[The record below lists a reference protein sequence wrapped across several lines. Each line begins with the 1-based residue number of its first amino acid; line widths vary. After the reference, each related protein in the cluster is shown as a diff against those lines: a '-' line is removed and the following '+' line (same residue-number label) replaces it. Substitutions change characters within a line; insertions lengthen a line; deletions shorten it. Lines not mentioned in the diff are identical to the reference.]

1 VSTYTDGYDTWGK
14 FPGNLTVDPNGNIY
28 VAWVGSANLNTK
40 LSGSLSLI
48 NSVSTSYNGY
58 WGITTLSTGDIVVTD
73 CPMHGYNPPIGNNR
87 IVKMD
92 SNFNI
97 IATFGSTAGSDT
109 SHLYS
114 PGRLAS
120 DRFGNIYVITC
131 GGTGDNPARL
141 VKLSSDL
148 NYVGEYRTNFDNDSS
163 IDVKGDYVYIAS
175 YSGEIL
181 KVLDLN
187 LNETGRVGRIGT
199 FGVHDIAIDKNGY
212 IWAATNSNITLLDS
226 DFNIISVFDSDPW
239 HKDVKEGIAIDQ
251 DGSIFI
257 SHRYKGVAKLHYTAT
272 SVTLIS
278 PNTSA
283 NFSKGSTV
291 TISWNAS
298 GALPTDSIAISM
310 KRSSVPDTQTEPDGV
325 NWYRLT
331 DNTPNDGSEPIV
343 IPTSLAEASDWR
355 FFVKH
360 SASGSWD
367 SSDGYITV
375 VSSPA
380 VQITLTAPNAAST
393 YAKGSQ
399 VLIQWNTVN
408 AAPSDSI
415 SISMKRSSVP
425 DTQTAPDGVNWYRFT
440 DITPTLNDGSETITI
455 PAGVA
460 EASDWRFFIGH
471 VTSGVWAAS
480 TSQFSVTPQPP
491 SQYSL
496 NVSASNGTVNRNP
509 NNTSYASG
517 SIVTLTA
524 SPNSCYEF
532 SGWAG
537 NCASFGMNTTCTL
550 TMDSNKSVSANFT
563 AKTFFLDVSAYNG
576 TVNRT
581 PNQTSYACGSNVTLT
596 ASPNSC
602 YEFSGWSG
610 NCSGFGINTSCN
622 LTMDSNKSAGAS
634 FSTGTYSLNI
644 TAVNG
649 TVNRN
654 PNNASYACGT
664 SVSLTP
670 MPNTGYQFDHWV
682 GNISGVQSNTA
693 YVTMNQNMN
702 VTAVFVPTI
711 NTATAFRVWIDKDYS
726 KSYNAG
732 EEVADADVFV
742 NRETTPRGKT
752 DSYGIVRLENIRNE
766 DKIYAYKQYY
776 QLNNPK
782 ADDSNFGGSGNNPY
796 SVPAVNRKMYS
807 FAMASDIM
815 QPKTGDYYDFPGQ
828 GKTLQDV
835 AKDTQGNMLVQLVH
849 PRIEWNLVVAFETAQ
864 SEDYYDKIKVGLGK
878 YADYMYNYTDG
889 YVVVKNVVLVK
900 GTNAYIDSAQWNYC
914 DMQIHNKIWPHANAY
929 GNRYNEN
936 RHIYMSKFFDGK
948 EELNTGEPSNYN
960 WYSTVGHESGHYL
973 LGFGD
978 EYMNGDYSKGDKIPW
993 AYRTT
998 HDGDDREP
1006 NEFPKDYGVMD
1017 SHYNGV
1023 HEMSDP
1029 TDYFPRTYSPTLDV
1043 DLATNQ
1049 WYYYEGQSCWTY
1061 FKSDYQNDI
1070 KQHMDGQ
1077 GFSDAFFNNLIIPPH
1092 TSGSYPGWNSD
1103 KRPYPTGMIHD
1114 TLNIIE
1120 WTPPNLR
1127 SREAAQIFDAIAMVK
1142 DETGSAV
1149 ANADVWLISSDRKS
1163 FQGKSDKNGIVS
1175 VGSLSIGKSLEAY
1188 FNGRKAEVM
1197 IDTVRE
1203 SYFLTLPANR
1213 VALRDD
1219 GSAGMVISAKPDSS
1233 NPKRL
1238 TITASGS
1245 SLSSVP
1251 VVILSQSHGYSV
1263 SVAMSSSGV
1272 NQYSGIADCQY
1283 DSGILQVSSGA
1294 SQSVSPFE
1302 IFTTE
1307 VGPASGYYSPNGEL
1321 EMAYTPGSFTGSGSF
1336 VIMNSS
1342 APAPPNNGLI
1352 QVGNVYGFGFSSN
1365 ISAVK
1370 DLILS
1375 IRLPSGVNKTQLNL
1389 YGWDIQNKTWTLIPG
1404 GFTDQHF
1411 FSIFLDSVYYTSYAV
1426 FATPQATDLNPPN
1439 PVTGFITSTGT
1450 SRWSVNLQ
1458 WTAPSDNVGVFA
1470 YDIRFNTVPITES
1483 NWGSSLKVG
1492 SVPKPTEPGTSQNM
1506 IIEMPDPNT
1515 VYYFGI
1521 KATDAADNVS
1531 ALTVSSAVK
1540 SQAIDTDGDGMPD
1553 FWEIDN
1559 GLNPNVNDALND
1571 NDGDGLTNIQEYQ
1584 YHTDP
1589 KNKDTDGDGYL
1600 DGDEVAQKTD
1610 PTDSKSH
1617 LNLSSTTSG
1626 DLDCDDNVTLSDTI
1640 IALRIVSGIDPP
1652 SVFCKNDVNGDNK
1665 IGLEEVV
1672 YILQKVAGLR

>member
-1 VSTYTDGYDTWGK
+1 LTK
-14 FPGNLTVDPNGNIY
+14 FVTFDLGSNQLSGNIPASLANLTIVLMFYLQNNCLSTDVSDPNL
-28 VAWVGSANLNTK
+28 LNF
-40 LSGSLSLI
+40 L
-48 NSVSTSYNGY
+48 
-58 WGITTLSTGDIVVTD
+58 
-73 CPMHGYNPPIGNNR
+73 NNR
-87 IVKMD
+87 
-92 SNFNI
+92 
-97 IATFGSTAGSDT
+97 A
-109 SHLYS
+109 
-114 PGRLAS
+114 AS
-120 DRFGNIYVITC
+120 WDGVSWNVQSAC
-131 GGTGDNPARL
+131 GTG
-141 VKLSSDL
+141 
-148 NYVGEYRTNFDNDSS
+148 T
-163 IDVKGDYVYIAS
+163 
-175 YSGEIL
+175 
-181 KVLDLN
+181 
-187 LNETGRVGRIGT
+187 T
-199 FGVHDIAIDKNGY
+199 
-212 IWAATNSNITLLDS
+212 
-226 DFNIISVFDSDPW
+226 
-239 HKDVKEGIAIDQ
+239 
-251 DGSIFI
+251 
-257 SHRYKGVAKLHYTAT
+257 
-272 SVTLIS
+272 VTLIS

-283 NFSKGSTV
+283 TFSKGSTV

-298 GALPTDSIAISM
+298 GSLPTDSIAISM

-325 NWYRLT
+325 NWVRFT

-343 IPTSLAEASDWR
+343 ISSSVAEASDWR

-367 SSDGYITV
+367 SSNGYITV
-375 VSSPA
+375 VSSPT

-532 SGWAG
+532 SGWSG
-537 NCASFGMNTTCTL
+537 NCASFGMNTNCTL
-550 TMDSNKSVSANFT
+550 TMDSNKSVAANFT
-563 AKTFFLDVSAYNG
+563 AKTFSLGVSAYNG

-670 MPNTGYQFDHWV
+670 MPNTGYQFDHWE

-693 YVTMNQNMN
+693 YVTMNQNTN
-702 VTAVFVPTI
+702 VTAVFVPTTS
-711 NTATAFRVWIDKDYS
+711 NATAFRVWIDKDYS

-782 ADDSNFGGSGNNPY
+782 AADSNFGGSGNNPY

-815 QPKTGDYYDFPGQ
+815 GQFCGDYYDFPWPNNN
-828 GKTLQDV
+828 LQTV
-835 AKDTQGNMLVQLVH
+835 TKDSGGNILVQLVH

-864 SEDYYDKIKVGLGK
+864 SEDYYDKIKAGLSH

-889 YVVVKNVVLVK
+889 YFVVKNVVLVK

-914 DMQIHNKIWPHANAY
+914 DVQIYKEVGEVAAVF
-929 GNRYNEN
+929 GNRNNEQGSN
-936 RHIYMSKFFDGK
+936 IRMSLKVDGQ
-948 EELNTGEPSNYN
+948 EPYENN
-960 WYSTVGHESGHYL
+960 WFATLGHESGHYL
-973 LGFGD
+973 LGFRD
-978 EYMNGDYSKGDKIPW
+978 EYLNGNGSKKVSDKTW
-993 AYRTT
+993 AYRMQ
-998 HDGDDREP
+998 HDGDPGEP
-1006 NEFPKDYGVMD
+1006 NEFPKNYGVMD
-1017 SHYNGV
+1017 HESTV
-1023 HEMSDP
+1023 HEMSDT
-1029 TDYFPRTYSPTLDV
+1029 TDYFSRILPYTD
-1043 DLATNQ
+1043 DLVTRQ
-1049 WYYYEGQSCWTY
+1049 YQYRSGQSCWDFFRSY
-1061 FKSDYQNDI
+1061 YQHEIQQIMRFNG
-1070 KQHMDGQ
+1070 MM
-1077 GFSDAFFNNLIIPPH
+1077 FSDAFFNNLIIPPH

-1120 WTPPNLR
+1120 WTPPALR
-1127 SREAAQIFDAIAMVK
+1127 SREAAQIFDALAVLK

-1149 ANADVWLISSDRKS
+1149 ANADVWLVSPDRKS
-1163 FQGKSDKNGIVS
+1163 FQGKSDKNGIVR

-1188 FNGRKAEVM
+1188 FNGIKAEVM

-1203 SYFLTLPANR
+1203 TYVLTFSVNR
-1213 VALRDD
+1213 IALRDNVTT
-1219 GSAGMVISAKPDSS
+1219 GIVISAKPDSS

-1251 VVILSQSHGYSV
+1251 VVTLSQSHGYSV
-1263 SVAMSSSGV
+1263 SVSMSYSGV
-1272 NQYSGIADCQY
+1272 NQYSGVADCQY
-1283 DSGILQVSSGA
+1283 NSGILQVSSGA

-1321 EMAYTPGSFTGSGSF
+1321 EMGYTPGSFTGSGSF

-1559 GLNPNVNDALND
+1559 GLNPNVNDAQND
-1571 NDGDGLTNIQEYQ
+1571 DDGDGLTNIQEYQ

-1617 LNLSSTTSG
+1617 INLSSTIPG
-1626 DLDCDDNVTLSDTI
+1626 DLDCDDNVTLYDAI
-1640 IALRIVSGIDPP
+1640 ITLRIVSAIDPP

>member
-1 VSTYTDGYDTWGK
+1 MKTTRISVSFIMLIIVAMFNINSANAACDCTNTVVTGVPQIECEALVALYNSTNGAGWTNKTNWDTTTDISTWYGVIVSDGYVQSLSLDSNQLTGSI
-14 FPGNLTVDPNGNIY
+14 PSQLGNLTNLQHLVLNDNQLSGNIPSQLGNLTKLATLILRRNQLTGIIPSQLGNLTKFVTFDLGSNQLSGNIPASLTNLTIVMMFYLQNNCLSTDVSDPNL
-28 VAWVGSANLNTK
+28 LNF
-40 LSGSLSLI
+40 L
-48 NSVSTSYNGY
+48 
-58 WGITTLSTGDIVVTD
+58 
-73 CPMHGYNPPIGNNR
+73 NNR
-87 IVKMD
+87 AFSWNVQ
-92 SNFNI
+92 S
-97 IATFGSTAGSDT
+97 A
-109 SHLYS
+109 
-114 PGRLAS
+114 
-120 DRFGNIYVITC
+120 C
-131 GGTGDNPARL
+131 GTG
-141 VKLSSDL
+141 
-148 NYVGEYRTNFDNDSS
+148 T
-163 IDVKGDYVYIAS
+163 
-175 YSGEIL
+175 
-181 KVLDLN
+181 
-187 LNETGRVGRIGT
+187 T
-199 FGVHDIAIDKNGY
+199 
-212 IWAATNSNITLLDS
+212 
-226 DFNIISVFDSDPW
+226 
-239 HKDVKEGIAIDQ
+239 
-251 DGSIFI
+251 
-257 SHRYKGVAKLHYTAT
+257 
-272 SVTLIS
+272 VTLIS

-283 NFSKGSTV
+283 TFSKGSTV
-291 TISWNAS
+291 SISWNAS
-298 GALPTDSIAISM
+298 GSLPTDSIAISM

-325 NWYRLT
+325 NWYRFT

-343 IPTSLAEASDWR
+343 IPSNVAEASDWR

-367 SSDGYITV
+367 SSDEYITV

-380 VQITLTAPNAAST
+380 VQITLSSPNTASP

-408 AAPSDSI
+408 AVPSDSI
-415 SISMKRSSVP
+415 AISMKRSSFTHP
-425 DTQTAPDGVNWYRFT
+425 SPDGVNWVSFT
-440 DITPTLNDGSETITI
+440 DITPTLNDGSEMITI
-455 PAGVA
+455 PTGVA
-460 EASDWRFFIGH
+460 EASDWRFYIAH
-471 VTSGVWAAS
+471 ITSGVWAAS

-496 NVSASNGTVNRNP
+496 NVSASNGTVTRNP
-509 NNTSYASG
+509 NSSSYASG

-532 SGWAG
+532 SGWSG

-550 TMDSNKSVSANFT
+550 TMDSNKSVAANFT
-563 AKTFFLDVSAYNG
+563 AKTFSLDVSAYNG

-596 ASPNSC
+596 AAPNSC
-602 YEFSGWSG
+602 YEFSGWSE
-610 NCSGFGINTSCN
+610 NCSGFGINPTCN
-622 LTMDSNKSAGAS
+622 LTMDSNKSVGAS

-649 TVNRN
+649 IVNRT

-670 MPNTGYQFDHWV
+670 MPNTGYQFDHWE

-693 YVTMNQNMN
+693 YVTMNQNTN
-702 VTAVFVPTI
+702 VTAVFVPIT
-711 NTATAFRVWIDKDYS
+711 NTTTAFRVWIDKDYS

-752 DSYGIVRLENIRNE
+752 DSYGIVRLENIRAE

-782 ADDSNFGGSGNNPY
+782 AADSNFGGSGNNPY
-796 SVPAVNRKMYS
+796 SVPAVNGKMYS

-815 QPKTGDYYDFPGQ
+815 GQFCGDYYDFPWPNNN
-828 GKTLQDV
+828 LQT
-835 AKDTQGNMLVQLVH
+835 APKDSGGNILVQLVH
-849 PRIEWNLVVAFETAQ
+849 PRIEWNLVVAFETAPEE
-864 SEDYYDKIKVGLGK
+864 SYIDKIKFGLRK
-878 YADYMYNYTDG
+878 YANYMYNYTDG
-889 YVVVKNVVLVK
+889 YSVVKNIVLVK
-900 GTNAYIDSAQWNYC
+900 GTNAYIDTAQWNYC
-914 DMQIHNKIWPHANAY
+914 DVRIMNNVRPNAY
-929 GNRYNEN
+929 FFGNRTSRKEY
-936 RHIYMSKFFDGK
+936 HIYMSKFWDK
-948 EELNTGEPSNYN
+948 YKNSDAGEPFEDD
-960 WYSTVGHESGHYL
+960 WYTTLGHESGHYL
-973 LGFGD
+973 FGFGD

-993 AYRTT
+993 TYRAT
-998 HDGDDREP
+998 HNGGAGEP
-1006 NEFPKDYGVMD
+1006 NEFPKNYGLMD
-1017 SHYNGV
+1017 NQYSSH
-1023 HEMSDP
+1023 EISDP
-1029 TDYFPRTYSPTLDV
+1029 TDYFPHTYSSSMDTDTV
-1043 DLATNQ
+1043 TNQ
-1049 WYYYEGQSCWTY
+1049 WYLSEGKSCWSLLKWCY
-1061 FKSDYQNDI
+1061 EDEI
-1070 KQHMDGQ
+1070 KKQMENN
-1077 GFSDAFFNNLIIPPH
+1077 GFTDFLPEFFNNLIIPPH

-1120 WTPPNLR
+1120 WSPKTLR
-1127 SREAAQIFDAIAMVK
+1127 SSEAVQIFDALAVLK
-1142 DETGSAV
+1142 DETGSEV
-1149 ANADVWLISSDRKS
+1149 VNADVWLVSPDRKS
-1163 FQGKSDKNGIVS
+1163 FQGKSDKNGIVR
-1175 VGSLSIGKSLEAY
+1175 VGSLGIGKSLEAY
-1188 FNGRKAEVM
+1188 FNGIKAEVI
-1197 IDTVRE
+1197 IDVVRE
-1203 SYFLTLPANR
+1203 SYVLTFPVNR
-1213 VALRDD
+1213 IALRDNA
-1219 GSAGMVISAKPDSS
+1219 SNGMVISATPDSS
-1233 NPKRL
+1233 NPKRI

-1245 SLSSVP
+1245 SLSVAP
-1251 VVILSQSHGYSV
+1251 VVTLSQSHGYSV
-1263 SVAMSSSGV
+1263 SVAMNSSGV
-1272 NQYSGIADCQY
+1272 NQYSGVADCQY
-1283 DSGILQVSSGA
+1283 NSGILQVSSGA

-1321 EMAYTPGSFTGSGSF
+1321 EMGYTPGSFTGSGSF

-1352 QVGNVYGFGFSSN
+1352 QVGNVYSFGFSGG

-1375 IRLPSGVNKTQLNL
+1375 IRLPSGVNKTQLNI
-1389 YGWDIQNKTWTLIPG
+1389 YGWDIQNKTWQLVPG
-1404 GFTDQHF
+1404 GFTAPHF
-1411 FSIFLDSVYYTSYAV
+1411 FSIFLDSVNYTSYAV
-1426 FATPQATDLNPPN
+1426 FATPQAADLNPPN
-1439 PVTGFITSTGT
+1439 PVTGFTTSTGT

-1458 WTAPSDNVGVFA
+1458 WTAPSDNVGMFA

-1483 NWGSSLKVG
+1483 NWGGSSLKVG
-1492 SVPKPTEPGTSQNM
+1492 SVPKPTEPGTSQSM

-1540 SQAIDTDGDGMPD
+1540 SQAIDTDGDGIPD

-1559 GLNPNVNDALND
+1559 GLNPNVNDAQND

-1589 KNKDTDGDGYL
+1589 KNKDTDGDGYS

-1610 PTDSKSH
+1610 PNDFKSH
-1617 LNLSSTTSG
+1617 INLSSTTLG

-1640 IALRIVSGIDPP
+1640 IALRIVSGIDQP
-1652 SVFCKNDVNGDNK
+1652 SVFCKNDVNGDNR